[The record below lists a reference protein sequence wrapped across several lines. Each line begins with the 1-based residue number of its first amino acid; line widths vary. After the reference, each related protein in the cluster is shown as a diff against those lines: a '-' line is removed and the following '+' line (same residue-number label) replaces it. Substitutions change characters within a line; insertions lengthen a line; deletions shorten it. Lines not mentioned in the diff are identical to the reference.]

1 MKNRFDILIIGAGA
15 SGLAAAIKAKS
26 QAPWL
31 RVGVLERLPRVGKKI
46 LATGNGR
53 CNLTNLNAHEH
64 SYTNSDFAARVFER
78 YSEQTVIDFFKSIG
92 LLTYSD
98 NCGRVYPMSNT
109 ASSVLDCL
117 RFEAH
122 RLGVECICEEKCVKI
137 EKVKRDFII
146 NSEHSARMV
155 ILAAGGCASPSQGTD
170 GSGFELMRSL
180 GHSVTKL
187 YPSLVQLTSP
197 DKSLRSL
204 KGVRVHD
211 ALIRAAGRTSR
222 GELLFTDYGLSG
234 IAAMEISADVAR
246 KASGSAVIAQIDLL
260 PSMQEGEIEEFLS
273 SLNAACENALVGL
286 LPKAVGVAVLKRVNI
301 PPETDIKSLNRKR
314 LGELAD
320 KIKNFTVTLDGSKG
334 FENAQVT
341 RGGVRVD
348 EFDCETLESK
358 IVENLF
364 CAGEILDVD
373 GGCGGFN
380 LQWAWASGLCAGE
393 SAANKSRLR

>member
-1 MKNRFDILIIGAGA
+1 MENRFDILIIGAGA
-15 SGLAAAIKAKS
+15 SGLAAAIKAKRE
-26 QAPWL
+26 APWL
-31 RVGVLERLPRVGKKI
+31 RVGMLERLPRVGKKI

-64 SYTNSDFAARVFER
+64 GYTNSDFAAVVFEQ
-78 YSEQTVIDFFKSIG
+78 YSEQTVIDFFKSMG

-98 NCGRVYPMSNT
+98 NCGRVYPMSNN

-117 RFEAH
+117 RFEAE
-122 RLGVECICEEKCVKI
+122 RLEIELICEEKCEKI
-137 EKVKRDFII
+137 EKIKRDFII
-146 NSEHSARMV
+146 DGKHSARMV
-155 ILAAGGCASPSQGTD
+155 IVAAGGCASPSQGTD
-170 GSGFELMRSL
+170 GSGFELLRSL
-180 GHSVTKL
+180 GHSVGEL

-211 ALIRAAGRTSR
+211 AILRAAGRTSR

-234 IAAMEISADVAR
+234 IAAMEISADVAK
-246 KASGSAVIAQIDLL
+246 KARGSNVIAQIDLL
-260 PSMQEGEIEEFLS
+260 PSMSENEVKDFLY
-273 SLNAACENALVGL
+273 SLSGACEKVLIGI
-286 LPKAVGVAVLKRVNI
+286 LPKAVGTLVLKRAGI
-301 PPETDIKSLNRKR
+301 SPETDIAALSRKQLSELVGRIKSFSISLN
-314 LGELAD
+314 GA
-320 KIKNFTVTLDGSKG
+320 KG

-341 RGGVRVD
+341 RGGVRVN
-348 EFDCETLESK
+348 EFDPETLESK
-358 IVENLF
+358 IIENLF

-393 SAANKSRLR
+393 SAARKSRLR

>member
-1 MKNRFDILIIGAGA
+1 MENRFDILIIGAGA

-26 QAPWL
+26 EAPWL
-31 RVGVLERLPRVGKKI
+31 RVGILERLPRVGKKI

-64 SYTNSDFAARVFER
+64 RYTNSDFAANVFAQ
-78 YSEQTVIDFFKSIG
+78 YSEQVVIDFFKSIG

-98 NCGRVYPMSNT
+98 SCGRVYPMSNT

-117 RFEAH
+117 RFEAK
-122 RLGVECICEEKCVKI
+122 RLEIEIICEEKCEKI
-137 EKVKRDFII
+137 EKIKRDFVIDGK
-146 NSEHSARMV
+146 HSARMV
-155 ILAAGGCASPSQGTD
+155 IMAAGGCASPSQGTD

-180 GHSVTKL
+180 GHSVGEL

-197 DKSLRSL
+197 DKLLRSL

-211 ALIRAAGRTSR
+211 AVISAAGRVSR

-234 IAAMEISADVAR
+234 IAAMEISADVAK
-246 KASGSAVIAQIDLL
+246 KARGSNVIAQIDLL
-260 PSMQEGEIEEFLS
+260 PSMNEGETEEFLS
-273 SLNAACENALVGL
+273 SLSGACENALVGI
-286 LPKAVGVAVLKRVNI
+286 LPRAVGMAVLKRANI
-301 PPETDIKSLNRKR
+301 SPETDIKALSRNRI
-314 LGELAD
+314 GELVER
-320 KIKNFTVTLDGSKG
+320 IKSFTLTLSGAKG

-341 RGGVRVD
+341 RGGVRVN
-348 EFDCETLESK
+348 EFDSETLESN

-364 CAGEILDVD
+364 CSGEILDVD

-393 SAANKSRLR
+393 SAARKSRLR